1 MPLKRETKNVRHT
14 FTAAETAELNQQYR
28 RAVNQIAIVQSDFE
42 SVKKQYKAKESEAE
56 ARVATLDGL
65 LDAGFQI
72 QEQDCVVVYRVAD
85 KEKDY
90 YLLEAVA
97 DGGKELVK
105 DAKPVATEKMMGD
118 DFQIEL
124 LAAEAQF
131 EARKDIALF
140 APTDKDVGL
149 LIIGRQGG
157 KWYTAIRASV
167 AGRSISERL
176 DGEAKGV
183 KNRPDAVR
191 VAVKRFGEWL
201 TTTLG
206 KESAQGFEDGLREIV
221 VANEELA
228 E

>member
-1 MPLKRETKNVRHT
+1 MKPT
-14 FTAAETAELNQQYR
+14 
-28 RAVNQIAIVQSDFE
+28 
-42 SVKKQYKAKESEAE
+42 
-56 ARVATLDGL
+56 RVATLDGL

-167 AGRSISERL
+167 AGRSVSERL

-206 KESAQGFEDGLREIV
+206 KEVSKGFDDGLREIV
-221 VANEELA
+221 EANEELA